1 MNNWMVVFYPEFYEE
16 FKEFSI
22 LVQDSILAKSLLL
35 EQFGPH
41 LGRPYVDTLF
51 GSRYSNMK
59 ELRLDSDKGS
69 WRVAFAFDPKRKVV
83 LLVAG
88 DKAGIGQKAFY
99 TKLILKAD
107 NRFNEHLISLH
118 EN

>member
-1 MNNWMVVFYPEFYEE
+1 MTKWVVVFHPEFYEE
-16 FKEFSI
+16 FNKFSI
-22 LVQDSILAKSLLL
+22 TVQDTILAKSLLL

-41 LGRPYVDTLF
+41 LGRPHVDTLF

-59 ELRLDSDKGS
+59 ELRLDSDKGT

-88 DKAGIGQKAFY
+88 DKAGASQKAFY
-99 TKLILKAD
+99 INLIRKAD
-107 NRFNEHLISLH
+107 NRFYQHLNSLH

>member
-1 MNNWMVVFYPEFYEE
+1 MGWEVIFHPEFYEE

-22 LVQDSILAKSLLL
+22 FVQDGIMAKSLLL

-41 LGRPYVDTLF
+41 LGRPHVDTLF
-51 GSRYSNMK
+51 GSRFSNMK
-59 ELRLDSDKGS
+59 ELRLDSNKGT
-69 WRVAFAFDPKRKVV
+69 WRIAFALDPKRKVV

-99 TKLILKAD
+99 NKLIRKAD
-107 NRFNEHLISLH
+107 HRFKEHLNTLY